1 MIMSY
6 FTICIS
12 HTMKRLTFA
21 IKSMHHD
28 KRLKTYFFYI
38 LSLLANL
45 TNLEMSVTYFR
56 LACTYKKVFTLKV
69 F

>member
-1 MIMSY
+1 
-6 FTICIS
+6 
-12 HTMKRLTFA
+12 MKRLTFA